1 MKKTLLKEKAVSMIE
16 NYMDDEIDR
25 IKKIINDNPNPKEDS
40 VKLYL
45 VQSEYNLIKTHL
57 TKNLEEIFDGK

>member
-45 VQSEYNLIKTHL
+45 VQSEYSLIKTHL